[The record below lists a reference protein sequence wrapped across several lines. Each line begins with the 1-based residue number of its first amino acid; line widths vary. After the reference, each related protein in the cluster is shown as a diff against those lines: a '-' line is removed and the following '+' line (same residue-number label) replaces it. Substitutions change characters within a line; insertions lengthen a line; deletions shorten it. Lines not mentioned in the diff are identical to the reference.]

1 MCVIAENTFKKKEGN
16 GTVAIFEKG
25 STSSTKP
32 NQKEKGKFKTKKKKK
47 GKPTLKPK
55 EGVKKKQEEDK
66 EVRGGMARSQVIKC
80 GDTSICVQVLVEE
93 QGH

>member
-66 EVRGGMARSQVIKC
+66 ENNHSPRNTQV
-80 GDTSICVQVLVEE
+80 DMRAM
-93 QGH
+93 

>member
-1 MCVIAENTFKKKEGN
+1 MCVIAEKTFKKKEGN
-16 GTVAIFEKG
+16 GMVAVFEKG

-32 NQKEKGKFKTKKKKK
+32 NQKEKGKFKTKKKK

-66 EVRGGMARSQVIKC
+66 ENNHNPRNTQV
-80 GDTSICVQVLVEE
+80 DMRAM
-93 QGH
+93 